1 MRHFFGVILGYYVIM
16 ACFQPCLFNRGSERD
31 IDLEDINPKSYET
44 PRLGAARCDAVE
56 NSHGG
61 CQLFTLYSI
70 KKNKFCPAAGAGDRT
85 TDPQTR
91 LSLPEEIISFLFV
104 FYIIFLMCFFFS
116 KFFWLLPTLTWT
128 AKFTCTYW
136 SIWRVKIL
144 MISLLLCKITM
155 FKSKFLSLEMLAD
168 IQRQDR
174 CQ

>member
-91 LSLPEEIISFLFV
+91 LSLPEEIISFFV
-104 FYIIFLMCFFFS
+104 CFLHYFPDVFFFFQILLVVAYLDMKCQIHMHILIHMES
-116 KFFWLLPTLTWT
+116 KDT
-128 AKFTCTYW
+128 
-136 SIWRVKIL
+136 
-144 MISLLLCKITM
+144 
-155 FKSKFLSLEMLAD
+155 D
-168 IQRQDR
+168 D
-174 CQ
+174 